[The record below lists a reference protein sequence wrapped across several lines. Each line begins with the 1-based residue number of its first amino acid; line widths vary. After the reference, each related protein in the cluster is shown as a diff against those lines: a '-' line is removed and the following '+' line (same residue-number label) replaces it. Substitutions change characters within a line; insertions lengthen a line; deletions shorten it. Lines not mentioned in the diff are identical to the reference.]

1 MGRDQAAVVR
11 SRNVKHKDVMMDR
24 VKQHYVPQ
32 FLLRN
37 FTTQDYLFV
46 YDKYTDKTYTAA
58 IRKIAAE

>member
-1 MGRDQAAVVR
+1 
-11 SRNVKHKDVMMDR
+11 MMDR

-46 YDKYTDKTYTAA
+46 YDKYTDKTYTAVHGSNSQNRR
-58 IRKIAAE
+58 RKWILRF